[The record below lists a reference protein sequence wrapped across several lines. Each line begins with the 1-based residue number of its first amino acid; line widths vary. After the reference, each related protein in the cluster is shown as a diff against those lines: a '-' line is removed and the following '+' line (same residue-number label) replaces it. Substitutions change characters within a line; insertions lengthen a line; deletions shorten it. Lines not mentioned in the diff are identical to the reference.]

1 MRRTVSDDMTA
12 LREVIAFCAMRVPY
26 YRDQR
31 WAERVRA
38 GKAVSFVE
46 IPYTLD
52 SDVKN
57 NAEAFYAEDVPPE
70 HGPIS
75 EKFTSG
81 SAGVSLKVRK
91 TALHYQI
98 NARQNK
104 LLKRGWNFSKHRV
117 VVSTDQATK
126 EFPKGS
132 VQVRRKGGRQ
142 THVIRSFESRDIACL
157 VESCRST
164 FLASRPT
171 VVQGALQEM
180 DHDLSSLQLVATVGE
195 SLSPQF
201 KHALQRYPGLS
212 HCDIYGAVETGI
224 IGAACH
230 HCGAYHLAHE
240 HLVIQVLN
248 GAAEPV
254 PSGETGRIAVTP
266 LFNYAMPLLK
276 YMLGDL
282 VEVASMEEC
291 PLGRGGFK
299 SIVGRER
306 HQFLLSNGARITPNI
321 PTVVLLNLGIK
332 QYRLVQTDLRRV
344 EFYYVTY
351 EADARLPDDII
362 RNLISQNIGP
372 DVVGIGIKKDV
383 IPASPAGK
391 FLMHESLLQK
401 AA

>member
-1 MRRTVSDDMTA
+1 MTA
-12 LREVIAFCAMRVPY
+12 LRELIAFCARHVPY

-31 WAERVRA
+31 WAARVRA

-52 SDVKN
+52 SDVKD
-57 NAEAFYAEDVPPE
+57 NADAFYAKDIPPE

-75 EKFTSG
+75 EKYTSG

-98 NARQNK
+98 NARQNR
-104 LLKRGWNFSKHRV
+104 LLKRGWNFSKHRI

-132 VQVRRKGGRQ
+132 VQVRKKGARQ
-142 THVIRSFESRDIACL
+142 NHVIRSFESQEIAGL
-157 VESCRST
+157 VERCGAT
-164 FLASRPT
+164 LLASRPS

-180 DHDLSSLQLVATVGE
+180 GHDLSSLQLVATVGE

-201 KHALQRYPGLS
+201 KNALRRYPGLS
-212 HCDIYGAVETGI
+212 HCDVYGAVETGI
-224 IGAACH
+224 IGATCH
-230 HCGAYHLAHE
+230 HCGTYHLAHD

-254 PSGETGRIAVTP
+254 PAGETGRIAVTP
-266 LFNYAMPLLK
+266 LFNYAMPILK

-282 VEVASMEEC
+282 VEVAAEEEC
-291 PLGRGGFK
+291 DLGRGGFTH
-299 SIVGRER
+299 IVGRER
-306 HQFLLSNGARITPNI
+306 HQFLLSSGARITPNI
-321 PTVVLLNLGIK
+321 PTVVLTDLGIK

-351 EADARLPDDII
+351 DAGARLPDDVI
-362 RNLISQNIGP
+362 RNLISQNIAP

-383 IPASPAGK
+383 IPASSAGK
-391 FLMHESLLQK
+391 FLMHESLLQV

>member
-1 MRRTVSDDMTA
+1 MNA
-12 LREVIAFCAMRVPY
+12 LREVIAFCARHVPF
-26 YRDQR
+26 YRDQS
-31 WAERVRA
+31 WAERLRA
-38 GKAVSFVE
+38 GKAVSFHE

-52 SDVKN
+52 SDVKD
-57 NAEAFYAEDVPPE
+57 NAEAFYVDDVPAE

-81 SAGVSLKVRK
+81 TAGVSLKVRK

-104 LLKRGWNFSKHRV
+104 LLKRGWNFSKHRII
-117 VVSTDQATK
+117 VSTDQATK

-132 VQVRRKGGRQ
+132 VQVRHKGGRQ
-142 THVIRSFESRDIACL
+142 NYVIRSFESREIARVL
-157 VESCRST
+157 ESSKAT
-164 FLASRPT
+164 LIASRPT
-171 VVQGALQEM
+171 VVQGALQE
-180 DHDLSSLQLVATVGE
+180 DGRDFSNLQLVSTVGE
-195 SLSPQF
+195 SLSAQF
-201 KHALQRYPGLS
+201 RQTLRGYPGLS
-212 HCDIYGAVETGI
+212 HCDVYGAVETGI
-224 IGAACH
+224 IGATCH
-230 HCGAYHLAHE
+230 HCGVYHLAHD
-240 HLVIQVLN
+240 HLFIQVLN
-248 GAAEPV
+248 SVAESV
-254 PSGETGRIAVTP
+254 PAGETGRIAVTP

-282 VEVASMEEC
+282 VEVAAKEEC

-306 HQFLLSNGARITPNI
+306 HQFLLTSGARITPNI
-321 PTVVLLNLGIK
+321 PTIVLMDLGIK
-332 QYRLVQTDLRRV
+332 QYRLVQTDLKRV
-344 EFYYVTY
+344 ELYYVTY
-351 EADARLPDDII
+351 EPDAVLSDEIV

-372 DVVGIGIKKDV
+372 DVLGIGIKRDI

>member
-1 MRRTVSDDMTA
+1 VSRTIPDDMTA
-12 LREVIAFCAMRVPY
+12 LREMIAFCARHVPY

-52 SDVKN
+52 SDVKD
-57 NAEAFYAEDVPPE
+57 NAAAFYGEDIPSE

-75 EKFTSG
+75 EKYTSG
-81 SAGVSLKVRK
+81 TAGVSLKVRK
-91 TALHYQI
+91 TALHYLI
-98 NARQNK
+98 NARQNR
-104 LLKRGWNFSKHRV
+104 LLKRGWQFGKHQIL
-117 VVSTDQATK
+117 VSTDQATK

-132 VQVRRKGGRQ
+132 VQVRNRGDRQ
-142 THVIRSFESRDIACL
+142 NHVIRSFESGDIAEL
-157 VESCRST
+157 VESCRPT
-164 FLASRPT
+164 LLASRPT

-180 DHDLSSLQLVATVGE
+180 GHDLSSLRLVSTVGE
-195 SLSPQF
+195 SLPPQF
-201 KHALQRYPGLS
+201 KHALQRFPELS

-224 IGAACH
+224 IGATCH
-230 HCGAYHLAHE
+230 HCGTYHLAHD

-248 GAAEPV
+248 SAAEPV
-254 PSGETGRIAVTP
+254 APGETGRIAVTP

-282 VEVASMEEC
+282 VEVAAREEC
-291 PLGRGGFK
+291 PLGRGGFTR
-299 SIVGRER
+299 IVGRER
-306 HQFLLSNGARITPNI
+306 HQFLLSSGARITPNI
-321 PTVVLLNLGIK
+321 PTVVLMDLGIK
-332 QYRLVQTDLRRV
+332 QYRLVQTDLRQV

-351 EADARLPDDII
+351 NADVRLPDDTI
-362 RNLISQNIGP
+362 RNLISQNIAP

-391 FLMHESLLQK
+391 FLMHESLLQV